1 MKIIST
7 AQALQEFVQTQRLQQ
22 HKIGFIP
29 TMGALHEGHL
39 ELIRQSQQATN
50 QVHICSIFVNPKQ
63 FNDPQDLAK
72 YPRPIETDIEKL
84 ESVGCTVLFL
94 PDYEQIYPENWQPFP
109 FQFDLLDKTMEGA
122 HRAGHFEGVAQV
134 VYRLLQICN
143 PNQLFMGQKDFQQVA
158 IVRSL
163 MQQTGL
169 DQTIELVR
177 VPTVREA
184 DGLAMSS
191 RNIRLSAEGR
201 KRAVFISK
209 TLFWLQ
215 ANYQHL
221 TPAEAQNQ
229 SQKQLKAQGLD
240 EIDYLEIIDAFS
252 LQPVEKWEDALS
264 VVVCVVARV
273 DGVRLLDNVI
283 LF

>member
-1 MKIIST
+1 MKIINSSAT
-7 AQALQEFVQTQRLQQ
+7 LQEFVAYQ
-22 HKIGFIP
+22 HQHQLRVGFIP

-39 ELIRQSQQATN
+39 ELIRQSIQSGN

-63 FNDPQDLAK
+63 FNDAKDLEK
-72 YPRPIETDIEKL
+72 YPRPIEADIQKL
-84 ESVGCTVLFL
+84 ESVGCSVLFL
-94 PDYEQIYPENWQPFP
+94 PDYEQIYPENWQRFP
-109 FQFDLLDKTMEGA
+109 FQFANLDTTMEGV
-122 HRAGHFEGVAQV
+122 HRTGHFEGVAQV
-134 VYRLLQICN
+134 VYRLLQICT
-143 PNQLFMGQKDFQQVA
+143 PDQIFMGQKDFQQVA

-163 MQQTGL
+163 MKQAHLEQK
-169 DQTIELVR
+169 IELVR
-177 VPTVREA
+177 VPTVREL

-215 ANYQHL
+215 ANYKNL
-221 TPAEAQNQ
+221 TPNEAQNQ
-229 SQKQLKAQGLD
+229 SKTQLQAQGLD

-264 VVVCVVARV
+264 VVVCVVVRI

-283 LF
+283 LY